1 MESSSSSSLN
11 DDLPESKSVESII
24 DSLPIT
30 SFHHVLLIICSLSF
44 MTDAIEVNL
53 LSYISP
59 CAGAD
64 FNLSEQEQA
73 TVVSVVFAGQL
84 IGSLFWGPFADHFGR
99 RTAFFYAALIITL
112 FSFAS
117 AFSTNYIML
126 LLFRGIVGF
135 GVGGCAVPFDILAE
149 FIPTKF
155 RGKYLMYIQYFW
167 TFGSLLIIGIAWG
180 LLSTQGWRVV
190 TFLGA
195 VPVGVCCLLCYVL
208 LPESP
213 RWLVVKGRYDEAE
226 SVLKLA
232 AKKCGITLR
241 PFRLQSEDVGNIIP
255 QQASLGLSCTKLCN
269 FSEYYELI
277 RTQKARRISLPL
289 WVIWIIFGFTYYG
302 IILFVNQIYS
312 TSKSSSDSSSSSGCS
327 FDFQFIFYSSLSE
340 IVATAIVVP
349 CIDRLGRIRTQIV
362 FYLLSG
368 IAVILMSMPFSFYTV
383 FVIGLIG
390 RISIS
395 GASVSDCI
403 NVYY

>member
-1 MESSSSSSLN
+1 M
-11 DDLPESKSVESII
+11 DDIPESKSVESVI

-30 SFHHVLLIICSLSF
+30 TFHHVLLVICSLSF

-99 RTAFFYAALIITL
+99 RIAFFYAALLITL

-117 AFSTNYIML
+117 AFATNYIML
-126 LLFRGIVGF
+126 LLFRGVVGF
-135 GVGGCAVPFDILAE
+135 GVGGGAVPFDILAE
-149 FIPTKF
+149 FIPTEY

-167 TFGSLLIIGIAWG
+167 TFGSLLIIGIAWA
-180 LLSTQGWRVV
+180 LLESGGWRVV

-195 VPVGVCCLLCYVL
+195 IPVGVCCLLCYVL

-213 RWLVVKGRYDEAE
+213 RWLVVKGRYEEAE
-226 SVLKLA
+226 AVLKQA
-232 AKKCGITLR
+232 ARKCGVTLR
-241 PFRLQSEDVGNIIP
+241 PFRLQSEETSHSPLPVTPGIDW
-255 QQASLGLSCTKLCN
+255 AKLCN
-269 FSEYYELI
+269 YSEYYELI
-277 RTQKARRISLPL
+277 RTGKARKISLPL

-312 TSKSSSDSSSSSGCS
+312 TSESSSDSGGCS

-340 IVATAIVVP
+340 LIATAITVP

-362 FYLLSG
+362 LYLVSG
-368 IAVILMSMPFSFYTV
+368 VAVILMAMPLSFYTV
-383 FVIGLIG
+383 FSIGLIG
-390 RISIS
+390 RIAIS
-395 GASVSDCI
+395 GASVSKLYQLI
-403 NVYY
+403 

>member
-1 MESSSSSSLN
+1 M
-11 DDLPESKSVESII
+11 DGVPESKSVESII

-64 FNLSEQEQA
+64 FNLSEQQQA

-99 RTAFFYAALIITL
+99 RIAFFYAALIITL

-117 AFSTNYIML
+117 AFATNYLML
-126 LLFRGIVGF
+126 LLFRCIVGF
-135 GVGGCAVPFDILAE
+135 GVGGGAVPFDILAE
-149 FIPTKF
+149 FIPTQF

-190 TFLGA
+190 TFLA
-195 VPVGVCCLLCYVL
+195 AIPVGICCLLCYAL

-213 RWLVVKGRYDEAE
+213 RWLVVKGRYNEAE
-226 SVLKLA
+226 DVLKLA
-232 AKKCGITLR
+232 ARKCGVTLR
-241 PFRLQSEDVGNIIP
+241 PFRLQSEDTDDTP
-255 QQASLGLSCTKLCN
+255 RQEPSKFDWTKLCN
-269 FSEYYELI
+269 YSEYYELI
-277 RTQKARRISLPL
+277 RSRKARNISFPL
-289 WVIWIIFGFTYYG
+289 WIIWFIFGFTYYG

-312 TSKSSSDSSSSSGCS
+312 TSQSSSDSGGCS

-340 IVATAIVVP
+340 IIATAVTVP
-349 CIDRLGRIRTQIV
+349 CIDGLGRIRTQIV
-362 FYLLSG
+362 FYLVSG
-368 IAVILMSMPFSFYTV
+368 IAVILMAMPFSFYTV
-383 FVIGLIG
+383 FVIGLVG
-390 RISIS
+390 RIAIS
-395 GASVSDCI
+395 GASVSGSIIIITCLLRTF
-403 NVYY
+403 